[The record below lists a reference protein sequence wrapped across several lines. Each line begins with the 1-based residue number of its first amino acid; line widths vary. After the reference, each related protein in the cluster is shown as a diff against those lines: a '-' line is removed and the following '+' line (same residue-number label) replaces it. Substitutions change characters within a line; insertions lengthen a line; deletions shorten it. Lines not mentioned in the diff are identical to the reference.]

1 MFQRFRP
8 SLPAPSLGLIAAGA
22 VMGLMTAPSAG
33 AAQDRFGA
41 AVALTGPSEVVVLK
55 PGAAIGPSAAIVYRL
70 GPDGAWAQSARLG
83 KLPGG
88 FPGEAVT
95 EALSTGSGVVL
106 IGGGDPAGLE
116 AGHLYTRSGDA
127 WTPSVRLPMD
137 PGTGASGTALP
148 DGGLDMATLTRLM
161 GPPPRRTA
169 ISASGRQMAVAGG
182 ALPDGTVHVLARDG
196 AGWRLEGVIEAPG
209 NPGPD
214 APSTGFGAG
223 LALSSGR
230 LLVGAPGEGPG
241 GAVHI
246 FEFDGTEW
254 EHATTFASDS
264 LQADGLLGS
273 VVAISPRGVEAFAGA
288 PGRDVVARFLRSRDG
303 RWLRSED
310 VTPPVQ
316 GPESGAGDDTG
327 AAGATDSAPRQGFGA
342 AIALDGGRL
351 VVGAP
356 LSDDGRGRAYSY
368 ERDGGIGWMIVR
380 TLLPQE
386 ERASA
391 NDPMERAAF
400 GSAVGVRGNIV
411 AVGAPGAFGS
421 RGAAALFDLD
431 ESTAPTWLDPGGTLS
446 AVTGTDPVR
455 CAEGTAAGFDCEGV
469 DLVSFVPLADLGGGP
484 GERVTD
490 VWGWTDPETGREYAL
505 VGRTAGLAFV
515 DITAAG
521 TPRFMGLMPAN
532 PSHAR
537 DIKVYQDHAF
547 FTGDGAGDHGLL
559 VFDLTRLRG
568 LDASSTGPDART
580 FEPDARYDQVASAHN
595 LVIDT
600 ESGFAYTVGTNT
612 GAQSCGG
619 GLHMIDIRNPVEPAF
634 AGCFTDTEGLIWNGR
649 THDAQCTV
657 YRGPD
662 ESYYGRQICFASN
675 ETAMRIVDV
684 TNKSAPQPIATAS
697 HPGTAYIH
705 QGWLTEDHRY
715 LYVNDELDEI
725 VGTTDR
731 TRTLIY
737 DVAELD
743 DPILIG
749 EHLGPDAATDHNL
762 YISGTRAYLA
772 NYQAGFRVLD
782 VSNPEAPVE
791 IGWFDTTPYG
801 ENPPGF
807 GGGAWTAWPFFES
820 GMIVVTSMNEGLFIV
835 RPQRPVT

>member
-1 MFQRFRP
+1 MS
-8 SLPAPSLGLIAAGA
+8 SLAACA
-22 VMGLMTAPSAG
+22 TFALLAASTHLS
-33 AAQDRFGA
+33 AQDRFGA
-41 AVALTGPSEVVVLK
+41 AVALTGPEEVVVLK
-55 PGAAIGPSAAIVYRL
+55 PGAAIGPAAAIVYRL
-70 GPDGAWAQSARLG
+70 GADGAWSLSTRLG
-83 KLPGG
+83 KLAGG

-95 EALSTGSGVVL
+95 EALSAGSGVLL
-106 IGGGDPAGLE
+106 IGGGDPAGSE
-116 AGHLYTRSGDA
+116 AGHLYERTGEE
-127 WTPSVRLPMD
+127 WTPLMRVPLD
-137 PGTGASGTALP
+137 PGAAGTGAALP
-148 DGGLDMATLTRLM
+148 EGGLDMATLSRLM
-161 GPPPRRTA
+161 GPPPRRA
-169 ISASGRQMAVAGG
+169 VLSASGRQMAVSGG
-182 ALPDGTVHVLARDG
+182 ALPAGVVHVLARD
-196 AGWRLEGVIEAPG
+196 AEGWSLEGVVTAPSEG
-209 NPGPD
+209 DGDD
-214 APSTGFGAG
+214 AASTSTGFGSAM
-223 LALSSGR
+223 AIANGR

-241 GAVHI
+241 GAVHV
-246 FEFDGTEW
+246 FESGGSGW
-254 EHATTFASDS
+254 VYATSFRSDS
-264 LQADGLLGS
+264 EQAGGVLGAA
-273 VVAISPRGVEAFAGA
+273 VALSPRGIEAFAGA
-288 PGRDVVARFLRSRDG
+288 PGRDAVVRLLRSSDG
-303 RWLRSED
+303 RWVRGDD
-310 VTPPVQ
+310 VTP
-316 GPESGAGDDTG
+316 GGGDAASGADIPTEG
-327 AAGATDSAPRQGFGA
+327 GATRALEAGPRMAFGA
-342 AIALDGGRL
+342 SIALDGGRL
-351 VVGAP
+351 LVGAP
-356 LSDDGRGRAYSY
+356 LADDARGRAWVF
-368 ERDGGIGWMIVR
+368 ERDEGIGWQVAHVLTPARSDAGSAGMGATIPGISNGPVDGFVR
-380 TLLPQE
+380 
-386 ERASA
+386 AG
-391 NDPMERAAF
+391 F
-400 GSAVGVRGNIV
+400 GSAVAVRGNLV
-411 AVGAPGAFGS
+411 LVGAPGAFGS
-421 RGAAALFDLD
+421 SGTAALYDLD
-431 ESTAPTWLDPGGTLS
+431 AESDPTWLDPDPGLR
-446 AVTGTDPVR
+446 AVHGAEPVR
-455 CAEGTAAGFDCEGV
+455 CAEGSAAGFDCEGV
-469 DLVSFVPLADLGGGP
+469 DLLAFIPLSELGGGP
-484 GERVTD
+484 GEQVTD

-515 DITAAG
+515 DITVPGA
-521 TPRFMGLMPAN
+521 PRFVGLMPAN

-547 FTGDGAGDHGLL
+547 LTGDGAGDHGLL

-568 LDASSTGPDART
+568 ITGAT

-619 GLHMIDIRNPVEPAF
+619 GLHMIDIRNPVEPSF

-662 ESYYGRQICFASN
+662 DNYFGRQICFASN
-675 ETAMRIVDV
+675 ETVMRIVDV
-684 TNKSAPQPIATAS
+684 TDKSAPRPISTAS

-762 YISGTRAYLA
+762 YIAGSRAYLA

-782 VSNPEAPVE
+782 ISDPEAPVE

-820 GMIVVTSMNEGLFIV
+820 GKVIVTSMNEGLFIL